1 MAIFS
6 ANAGFVILH
15 TKRKLKKII
24 FSTIFALVK
33 KAEFG
38 RKLTITISINV
49 FVPCHTFLPIYKC
62 SMPSGT
68 YSVAMRTQKQRLG
81 AKCGCQGTR
90 GCSSGTTAKN
100 PSSTLLTCSAI
111 CWVSLASTRFL
122 VLDFLRV
129 PKWVSGQ
136 FWLCPHSHR
145 CFPLCLGWL
154 RKQEWGTSVRK
165 WNCLAV
171 LLSIRPWIS
180 EQLGWPGGGLSQ
192 ARFTPTWARFSLL
205 CFSNFVSRLLR
216 TREVH
221 NASDQK
227 CLHLCVCHHIFT
239 TVYHCLSAYISMC
252 TCLTVFLLALFF
264 FFLALCEILW
274 TYPFPFFS
282 TTEVHLFFLG
292 RYVCIK
298 VSFWYSSCSSDVP
311 LHSRWSVHAGM
322 SQYSCAL
329 IFVLS
334 RASFP
339 VCVIHCLCL
348 CASLCI
354 FLLFPPSVL
363 CAITWVCACM
373 YLLVFIVRGLIF
385 WWGGWWWNCLSFC
398 FVFIFQCFPYVCI
411 K

>member
-1 MAIFS
+1 MS
-6 ANAGFVILH
+6 AFVC
-15 TKRKLKKII
+15 
-24 FSTIFALVK
+24 V
-33 KAEFG
+33 
-38 RKLTITISINV
+38 
-49 FVPCHTFLPIYKC
+49 
-62 SMPSGT
+62 
-68 YSVAMRTQKQRLG
+68 
-81 AKCGCQGTR
+81 
-90 GCSSGTTAKN
+90 SSHFYN
-100 PSSTLLTCSAI
+100 C
-111 CWVSLASTRFL
+111 VSL
-122 VLDFLRV
+122 
-129 PKWVSGQ
+129 
-136 FWLCPHSHR
+136 
-145 CFPLCLGWL
+145 
-154 RKQEWGTSVRK
+154 
-165 WNCLAV
+165 
-171 LLSIRPWIS
+171 
-180 EQLGWPGGGLSQ
+180 
-192 ARFTPTWARFSLL
+192 
-205 CFSNFVSRLLR
+205 FVSIYQY
-216 TREVH
+216 VH
-221 NASDQK
+221 LFN
-227 CLHLCVCHHIFT
+227 CI
-239 TVYHCLSAYISMC
+239 SACS
-252 TCLTVFLLALFF
+252 FF

-282 TTEVHLFFLG
+282 TTEVHLFFPG